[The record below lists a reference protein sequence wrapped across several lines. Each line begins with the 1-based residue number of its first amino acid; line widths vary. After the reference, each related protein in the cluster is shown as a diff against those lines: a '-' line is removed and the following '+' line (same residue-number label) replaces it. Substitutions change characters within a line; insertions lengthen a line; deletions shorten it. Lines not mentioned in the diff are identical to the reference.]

1 MSLSEDSKISIILP
15 TFNAEK
21 YLEKTIFSIISQNY
35 KNFELIIVDNKST
48 DNTINIVHKF
58 KKINLIIINKKT
70 KNLAEAL
77 NLGIGVSNGKY
88 IARIDADDLIRKN
101 RFVKQ
106 VEFLENNLD
115 YDIVG
120 TNALRFKNN
129 VFCKTIYN

>member
-1 MSLSEDSKISIILP
+1 MKIQKISIILP

-101 RFVKQ
+101 RF
-106 VEFLENNLD
+106 
-115 YDIVG
+115 
-120 TNALRFKNN
+120 
-129 VFCKTIYN
+129 C

>member
-1 MSLSEDSKISIILP
+1 MLLSQDSKISIILP

-21 YLEKTIFSIISQNY
+21 YLEKTIFSIINQNY
-35 KNFELIIVDNKST
+35 KNFELIIVDNESI
-48 DNTINIVHKF
+48 DNTKNIINKF
-58 KKINLIIINKKT
+58 KKINIKTINKKT
-70 KNLAEAL
+70 QNLAEAL
-77 NLGIGVSNGKY
+77 NLGIAVSKGEY

-106 VEFLENNLD
+106 VEFLEKNMD

-129 VFCKTIYN
+129 SFF